1 MSEMRVTY
9 QIQIA
14 EGQTLAYEIGA
25 DTNDGPEELRKV
37 LDLVGDAAERRK
49 AMHDLPFHKAR
60 LLSNRERIGNL
71 RKDRAKAE
79 ANLNAHVSQISAGRR
94 KEAVP
99 LQTDVNAVA
108 QWDKQ
113 IADAEALIKAD
124 ELRIP
129 YMEAI
134 IAGREPPELFPE
146 TREFLAAAE

>member
-25 DTNDGPEELRKV
+25 NTDDGPEELRKV

-71 RKDRAKAE
+71 RKSRAQAE
-79 ANLNAHVSQISAGRR
+79 SDANAHI
-94 KEAVP
+94 AVLGQNRHKKVP
-99 LQTDVNAVA
+99 MPQTDVNAIA